1 MRRISQHLCTA
12 PACFSFSFTHFILKT
27 PDYGTP
33 PSAYTPE
40 VGFVTRRSV
49 PAGGI
54 GCEPACVRAPLKSV
68 SHPNWLTAAP
78 PNGPPST
85 LSALSL
91 ADSRKTL
98 ALGLLIWD
106 GNGAWRWHLV
116 PGYLG
121 GPFYDKGGGAAPG
134 SNPLSPRLR
143 MTPLRGHQIKWS
155 FHAGMGELKG

>member
-1 MRRISQHLCTA
+1 MALAVSL
-12 PACFSFSFTHFILKT
+12 P
-27 PDYGTP
+27 
-33 PSAYTPE
+33 
-40 VGFVTRRSV
+40 
-49 PAGGI
+49 
-54 GCEPACVRAPLKSV
+54 VRAPLQSV

-78 PNGPPST
+78 WNGPPST

-98 ALGLLIWD
+98 ALGLLLWD
-106 GNGAWRWHLV
+106 VNGAWRWHLV

-155 FHAGMGELKG
+155 FHAGMGELKGQFAVPIRQPSFSGAAEGSVREPLWGPGGGSESSGSGSVISRVGP

>member
-1 MRRISQHLCTA
+1 MGLRR
-12 PACFSFSFTHFILKT
+12 
-27 PDYGTP
+27 
-33 PSAYTPE
+33 
-40 VGFVTRRSV
+40 RRV

-78 PNGPPST
+78 WNGPPST

-98 ALGLLIWD
+98 ALGLLLWD
-106 GNGAWRWHLV
+106 VNGAWRWHLV

-121 GPFYDKGGGAAPG
+121 GPFYDKGGH
-134 SNPLSPRLR
+134 SPRIAIRLAPAIFR
-143 MTPLRGHQIKWS
+143 DRDWS
-155 FHAGMGELKG
+155 SGVRTIAMKRIR

>member
-1 MRRISQHLCTA
+1 MGLRR
-12 PACFSFSFTHFILKT
+12 
-27 PDYGTP
+27 
-33 PSAYTPE
+33 
-40 VGFVTRRSV
+40 RRV

-78 PNGPPST
+78 WNGPPST

-98 ALGLLIWD
+98 ALGLLLWD
-106 GNGAWRWHLV
+106 VNGAWRWHLV

-121 GPFYDKGGGAAPG
+121 GPFYDKGGGR
-134 SNPLSPRLR
+134 SPRIK
-143 MTPLRGHQIKWS
+143 PLVATLKDDAPEGSSNQMVIPRGNGRTEGAVCSTDPATLLFGGGGRECQGGVGLGGKMWRGDR
-155 FHAGMGELKG
+155 FPRA